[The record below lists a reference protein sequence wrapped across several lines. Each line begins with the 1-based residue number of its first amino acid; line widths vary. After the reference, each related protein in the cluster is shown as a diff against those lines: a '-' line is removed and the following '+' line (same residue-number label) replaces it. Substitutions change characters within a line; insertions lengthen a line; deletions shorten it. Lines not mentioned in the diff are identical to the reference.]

1 MSRLRAGKKRCQEK
15 GPSRERNQAKLGRNE
30 RYFNRKRSQEMRD
43 VKIQS
48 FQEEDMSRERGL
60 KKNTCQ
66 EQGQRERTV
75 KRKWC
80 QEKETSRKRIVKRN
94 KCQGCQALSI
104 GRGAKRM
111 GFQDSEPR
119 KTAHQ
124 TRSSE
129 DVKGKMDSKEM
140 QVPSRFAGFRRLASC
155 NGRKILQRNDW
166 MIANRLHSLFP
177 PNQDARQMMRVYCL
191 FIVFYS
197 ALLHPNPWS
206 QSHPSL
212 FIMSLL
218 LIPSE
223 HQIGLNLLSPG
234 VGRIVALDDL
244 CWAVRH
250 HRHTSAY
257 DVTTT
262 KHYETW
268 PQDETILPVFLFFS
282 LSNSCQTIVKHPC
295 KPSWSMM

>member
-1 MSRLRAGKKRCQEK
+1 MRCQDFRAGQKRCQEK
-15 GPSRERNQAKLGRNE
+15 GPPRERNQAKLGRNE

-94 KCQGCQALSI
+94 KCQGCQALST
-104 GRGAKRM
+104 GAKRM

-119 KTAHQ
+119 KTAVKRERSHQ
-124 TRSSE
+124 ARSSE
-129 DVKGKMDSKEM
+129 TNVEGKMDSKEM

-166 MIANRLHSLFP
+166 MIANRLQSLFP
-177 PNQDARQMMRVYCL
+177 PNQDARQMM
-191 FIVFYS
+191 
-197 ALLHPNPWS
+197 
-206 QSHPSL
+206 
-212 FIMSLL
+212 LL
-218 LIPSE
+218 LSFYW
-223 HQIGLNLLSPG
+223 LLLSFTSPKS
-234 VGRIVALDDL
+234 VKSKPSI
-244 CWAVRH
+244 AVH
-250 HRHTSAY
+250 HVIAPDPIRAPNRVESAQPRGGPNSGAGWPLLGCA
-257 DVTTT
+257 TPPP
-262 KHYETW
+262 HLSYETLRNMAIGW
-268 PQDETILPVFLFFS
+268 DNSPGFSFFLIVKL
-282 LSNSCQTIVKHPC
+282 LSNYCQTPV
-295 KPSWSMM
+295 